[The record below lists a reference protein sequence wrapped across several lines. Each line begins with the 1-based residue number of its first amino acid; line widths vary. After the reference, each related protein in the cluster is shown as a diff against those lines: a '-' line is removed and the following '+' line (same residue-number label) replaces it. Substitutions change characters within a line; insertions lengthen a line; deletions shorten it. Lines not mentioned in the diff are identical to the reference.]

1 MRDFTA
7 RVESE
12 TEYPTRPAADSRGY
26 NRFFAK
32 PVHAT
37 PVRPEDHRAKSARAL
52 GPDRGIQRQGRRAGR
67 DILLPVDVPLPLGQ
81 TAYGARAQLHHTRR
95 DDPLSSNAGVQ
106 LAAADRLA
114 RLRSALRI
122 RRAGKELPA
131 A

>member
-32 PVHAT
+32 PVHAA

-67 DILLPVDVPLPLGQ
+67 EILLPVDVPLPLAQ
-81 TAYGARAQLHHTRR
+81 PAYGSRAHLHHRRR
-95 DDPLSSNAGVQ
+95 DDPLSSSAGFQ
-106 LAAADRLA
+106 
-114 RLRSALRI
+114 
-122 RRAGKELPA
+122 RAPA
-131 A
+131 YGLD